1 MRPRLGQP
9 ILVTQGREGGMP
21 VVVQRSMQTLMVRP
35 QGDDPRGQ
43 IGETKI
49 RRLQTE
55 ACQRIRIL

>member
-1 MRPRLGQP
+1 MQTL
-9 ILVTQGREGGMP
+9 M